1 MKPVA
6 AVSVVL
12 TMVVWL
18 CTSTAHAFS
27 LSIEDYPDA
36 PPFFLAVA
44 KDSEVFYAFG
54 RRSPLTAIHTLPC
67 TTGQGAG
74 DKYREGDLKTPEG
87 VYFIQ
92 RTLTRGLD
100 WTLYGDLA
108 FTLNY
113 PNPVDRLKGKTG
125 SGIWIH
131 GRGQTIVPRDTQGCV
146 ALNNPDLHSIKAS
159 LTRGTPVV
167 IARDI
172 VVNDAPGDT
181 SKTASEIVGLLEQWR
196 QSWRARSNEYFGF
209 YDQKRYVEPGAPTFR
224 AFRENKERIFAS
236 KPWIEVATYDV
247 QILPGTDYWVTWF
260 DQYYRTDTFVSQVH
274 KRLYWQRD
282 KEGNWII
289 VGAEYDRPERDL
301 EQLYLSEARDRV
313 SGLVE
318 NWRQAWETGD
328 IVAYSRHYAP
338 SAVQDSRQGI
348 EAIVVQKTTLWENN
362 PPRRVELSGL
372 SVDLHPAGL
381 RVTFV
386 QDYESASGFADRGV
400 KTLLLEPTAAGW
412 RIVSE
417 TWTKS
422 SS

>member
-6 AVSVVL
+6 AMSVAL
-12 TMVVWL
+12 AMAVWL
-18 CTSTAHAFS
+18 CASAVHAFS

-44 KDSEVFYAFG
+44 KDSETFYAFG
-54 RRSPLTAIHTLPC
+54 RRSPLAAIHTLPC

-100 WTLYGDLA
+100 WGLYGDLA

-167 IARDI
+167 IARD
-172 VVNDAPGDT
+172 VVVSDAPSDT
-181 SKTASEIVGLLEQWR
+181 SRTASEIVGLLEQWR
-196 QSWRARSNEYFGF
+196 QSWRTRSNDYFGF

-236 KPWIEVATYDV
+236 KPWIEVATFDV

-274 KRLYWQRD
+274 KRLYWQKD
-282 KEGNWII
+282 TEGNWII

-301 EQLYLSEARDRV
+301 EQLYLAEARDRV

-318 NWRQAWETGD
+318 NWRQAWESGD

-338 SAVQDSRQGI
+338 AAVQDARQGI

-362 PPRRVELSGL
+362 PPRRVELSGF
-372 SVDLHPAGL
+372 SADLHPAGL

-386 QDYESASGFADRGV
+386 QEYESASGFADRGV
-400 KTLLLEPTAAGW
+400 KTLLLEPTASGW

-417 TWTKS
+417 TWAKS